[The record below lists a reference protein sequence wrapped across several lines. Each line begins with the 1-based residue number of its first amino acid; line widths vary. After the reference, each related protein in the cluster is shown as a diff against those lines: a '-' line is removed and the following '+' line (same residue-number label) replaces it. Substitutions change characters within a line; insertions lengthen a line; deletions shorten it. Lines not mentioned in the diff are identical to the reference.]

1 MAHARFGFAGLVWD
15 LAVVLLVAVFP
26 VSVLAQ
32 QAPKPHAAPVPRQ
45 LILPETVVAGAPAT
59 LAVLDT
65 QGSLVPNVVVELPEG
80 QRVTTDPTGRALFK
94 APNQPGTLIAKI
106 AGHAITASASVVNS
120 ENLAPRGRPG
130 ASPSSISIASYPRA
144 IAIHDRFSLEGYG
157 FRGAADANHVTLNGD
172 PCLVVASSPVSLVML
187 PGPRVPIGEILLRVS
202 VGGTDAGEF
211 PVSAVMLEINGPTE
225 AVGAGSTGKLI
236 VRAIGTTEPL
246 LLEVR
251 NASPGVIQLAK
262 GNVQRLKTSGGD
274 ENAAPVEVKFVTGGN
289 YLVSARLLSEEAGTP
304 DLESARLRLS
314 EARKIAS
321 GSWPARIDSLLLK
334 IDHGTQNLPQI
345 RAELRSM
352 LDDMPDAPLASL
364 LDSAYRELN

>member
-1 MAHARFGFAGLVWD
+1 MAHARVRLTGLVWG
-15 LAVVLLVAVFP
+15 LAAIPMVAVF
-26 VSVLAQ
+26 SLTGLAQ
-32 QAPKPHAAPVPRQ
+32 QAPKPHAAPVLRQ
-45 LILPETVVAGAPAT
+45 LILPQAVVAGAPAT

-80 QRVTTDPTGRALFK
+80 QRVTTDATGRALFRG
-94 APNQPGTLIAKI
+94 PNQPGTLTAKI
-106 AGHAITASASVVNS
+106 AGHAIAASTSVVNS
-120 ENLAPRGRPG
+120 ANLAPSGRPG
-130 ASPSSISIASYPRA
+130 ASPSSVSIASYPRA

-172 PCLVVASSPVSLVML
+172 PCLVVASSPVSLVVL
-187 PGPRVPIGEILLRVS
+187 PGPRVPIGEIPLRVN
-202 VGGTDAGEF
+202 VGGMSAGEF

-225 AVGAGSTGKLI
+225 AANAGSTGKLI
-236 VRAIGTTEPL
+236 VRAIGTSEPL
-246 LLEVR
+246 LLEIR
-251 NASPGVIQLAK
+251 NASPGVVQLAK
-262 GNVQRLKTSGGD
+262 GNVQRLKTSGGE

-289 YLVSARLLSEEAGTP
+289 YLVFARLLPEEAGTP
-304 DLESARLRLS
+304 GLESARLRLS

-321 GSWPARIDSLLLK
+321 GSWPARIDSLLSK

-352 LDDMPDAPLASL
+352 LDDKPDAPLAAL